1 MGARIDTLPM
11 KTIPV
16 RILGYKRSQRYSI
29 WRALMQAQ
37 KVFEKG
43 HPDLILDV
51 QEVTTAA
58 EMLQFTSVIA
68 FPSLMIKEK
77 LVCVGR
83 FPSKEEILGWLEI
96 AAQKMELQEQIDV

>member
-1 MGARIDTLPM
+1 MGTWTDTLPM
-11 KTIPV
+11 KTISV

-29 WRALMQAQ
+29 WRALMQAR
-37 KVFEKG
+37 KVFENT
-43 HPDLILDV
+43 HPDFSLNV

-58 EMLQFTSVIA
+58 EMLQFTPVIA

-83 FPSKEEILGWLEI
+83 FPVRDEILGWLETE
-96 AAQKMELQEQIDV
+96 AKDTEMQSL